1 MRKRRDMGLRDM
13 QLGRGYSMLCNKSLL
28 ILRKH
33 LMTEGAARVCG
44 SLLLSD
50 RNFWLSSRHLIT
62 GIFLQQLHKL
72 NY

>member
-44 SLLLSD
+44 SLLVV
-50 RNFWLSSRHLIT
+50 
-62 GIFLQQLHKL
+62 
-72 NY
+72 